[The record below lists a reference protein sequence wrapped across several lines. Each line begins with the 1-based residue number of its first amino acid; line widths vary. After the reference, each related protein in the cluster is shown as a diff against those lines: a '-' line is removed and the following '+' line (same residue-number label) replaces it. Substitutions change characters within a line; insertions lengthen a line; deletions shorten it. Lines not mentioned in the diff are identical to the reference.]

1 MPSRKILLRL
11 TVFALIAFAL
21 IAVAPP
27 ARASAWNYGCKGA
40 LPVFNESEAIFFNRD
55 LLALLPKGWLKG
67 PLRDFALRD
76 PVDDVVVLAKTTN
89 ENSGLAPTMVFTLL
103 DHPDQKL
110 TLTEKSSKT
119 ISDVHDAALGPRS
132 AQTTTYKKVYHY
144 VSDFGYL
151 GPFDVKMDCLN
162 YELSAP
168 LR

>member
-1 MPSRKILLRL
+1 MPSRRILLCS
-11 TVFALIAFAL
+11 TASALIAFAL
-21 IAVAPP
+21 VAVAPP

-110 TLTEKSSKT
+110 TDEKSSRRSRT
-119 ISDVHDAALGPRS
+119 SATGADARL
-132 AQTTTYKKVYHY
+132 QTTSQEGLLA
-144 VSDFGYL
+144 VSDFGFAEA
-151 GPFDVKMDCLN
+151 FDIKWIAN
-162 YELSAP
+162 KLSAP
-168 LR
+168 LQ

>member
-1 MPSRKILLRL
+1 MPSRKILLCL
-11 TVFALIAFAL
+11 SAFGLIAFAL
-21 IAVAPP
+21 VAMAAP
-27 ARASAWNYGCKGA
+27 ARASDWKYGCKGA
-40 LPVFNESEAIFFNRD
+40 LPVFNESEAIFFNRE

-76 PVDDVVVLAKTTN
+76 AVDEVVVLAKATN

-110 TLTEKSSKT
+110 TLTETSSKT
-119 ISDVHDAALGPRS
+119 IADVRDKALGPRLS
-132 AQTTTYKKVYHY
+132 QTTTYKKVYHY

-151 GPFDVKMDCLN
+151 GPLDVKMDCMN